1 MGKFVIKMKR
11 DNLGKMASKALSKAF
26 SNEVQFE
33 DVELTLTMAE
43 MPNNSQLK
51 TLTKLLKT
59 IVNDVDQVKCEW
71 HKG

>member
-1 MGKFVIKMKR
+1 MGKFVIRMKK
-11 DNLGKMASKALSKAF
+11 DNLGKMASKALGKVF
-26 SNEVQFE
+26 SNEVNFE

-51 TLTKLLKT
+51 TMTKLLKT

>member
-1 MGKFVIKMKR
+1 MGKFVIKMRR

-26 SNEVQFE
+26 ANEVQFE
-33 DVELTLTMAE
+33 DVELSLTMEE

-71 HKG
+71 HKS